1 MIQTNRTL
9 LVEELEPNRENIVS
23 IVRYIENRE
32 SFSDEEI
39 AEIHSHLEVSSFEEV
54 IEKFSPR
61 IYMALN
67 TDEQKA
73 AFCRKLPENAQ
84 TAYQAVPI
92 CESMAFFD
100 ELVSLME
107 NKRKRRYVLTSF
119 QNFGEE
125 LLPSEEPD
133 AFWRMRE
140 KILRAVA
147 ADKIQT
153 AAGMM
158 EGLLRDYDDGIF
170 LIKAF

>member
-1 MIQTNRTL
+1 
-9 LVEELEPNRENIVS
+9 
-23 IVRYIENRE
+23 
-32 SFSDEEI
+32 
-39 AEIHSHLEVSSFEEV
+39 
-54 IEKFSPR
+54 
-61 IYMALN
+61 MALN

-119 QNFGEE
+119 QNFGEK

-153 AAGMM
+153 AAGMITFSSFLSIYYLM
-158 EGLLRDYDDGIF
+158 FVGTAFAWGVSAGGAEFFGGI
-170 LIKAF
+170 